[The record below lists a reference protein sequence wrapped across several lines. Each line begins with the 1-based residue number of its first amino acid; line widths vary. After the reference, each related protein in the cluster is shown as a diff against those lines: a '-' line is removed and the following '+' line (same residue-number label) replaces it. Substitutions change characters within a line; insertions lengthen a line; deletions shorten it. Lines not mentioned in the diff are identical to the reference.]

1 MSGVRVP
8 PGLPFSKTFVGL
20 DMNTKVESG
29 GFRLD
34 GLKWLVVF
42 LLIGAGVFA
51 NGFYAE
57 EVKLLYRVL
66 GLVVLAALCCFIAFN
81 TAKGFAFWNLFK
93 EAQIEVRKVV
103 WPTNAETNQ
112 TTLLVAVVVII
123 TAIIL
128 WILDWA
134 IGQLAKLVIG

>member
-1 MSGVRVP
+1 
-8 PGLPFSKTFVGL
+8 
-20 DMNTKVESG
+20 MNTKVESG
-29 GFRLD
+29 EFRFD

-51 NGFYAE
+51 NSVYAE

-66 GLVVLAALCCFIAFN
+66 AWVILAAGVCFLALN

-93 EAQIEVRKVV
+93 EAQIEVRKVI

-112 TTLLVAVVVII
+112 TTMLVAVVVVI

-128 WILDWA
+128 WVLDWA

>member
-1 MSGVRVP
+1 
-8 PGLPFSKTFVGL
+8 
-20 DMNTKVESG
+20 MNTKVESG
-29 GFRLD
+29 EFRFD
-34 GLKWLVVF
+34 GLKWLAVF
-42 LLIGAGVFA
+42 LLLGAGVFA
-51 NGFYAE
+51 NSVYAE

-66 GLVVLAALCCFIAFN
+66 AWVVLAAGIGFLALN
-81 TAKGFAFWNLFK
+81 TAKGFAFWTLFK

-103 WPTNAETNQ
+103 WPTHAETNQ
-112 TTLLVAVVVII
+112 TTVLVAVVVVI

>member
-1 MSGVRVP
+1 
-8 PGLPFSKTFVGL
+8 
-20 DMNTKVESG
+20 MNTKVEPG
-29 GFRLD
+29 EFRFD
-34 GLKWLVVF
+34 GVKWLVVF
-42 LLIGAGVFA
+42 LLIAAGVFA

-66 GLVVLAALCCFIAFN
+66 ALVALAGAVCFVALQ
-81 TAKGFAFWNLFK
+81 TAKGVAFWNLFK

-103 WPTNAETNQ
+103 WPTTAETNQ

-128 WILDWA
+128 WVLDWA